1 MKYSLTSS
9 KFDTGVYHLI
19 PSLAF
24 IYNHN
29 TRGVDIDVAFLK
41 WNALFGVEFPRKK
54 RASPKR
60 KK

>member
-9 KFDTGVYHLI
+9 KFDSGVYHLI
-19 PSLAF
+19 PSLAL

-41 WNALFGVEFPRKK
+41 WNALCGVEFPRKK
-54 RASPKR
+54 RRAKSR
-60 KK
+60 

>member
-9 KFDTGVYHLI
+9 KFDTGVYHTI
-19 PSLAF
+19 PSLAL

-41 WNALFGVEFPRKK
+41 WNALASVEFPRKK
-54 RASPKR
+54 RHAKSR
-60 KK
+60 